1 MTRGLRITYGE
12 LTSFGCGFKDPFM
25 ARKIR
30 VEKNADLYNSLP
42 STSALTSALIS
53 TFHYG
58 TRDAEEG
65 TRDVEEGTRDELL
78 TE

>member
-1 MTRGLRITYGE
+1 
-12 LTSFGCGFKDPFM
+12 M